1 MSALLTTLKTS
12 FSYRPGPVANPL
24 TDTASSAGSNSAGPR
39 AWLTPEK
46 AAKLTFFAVTGLLVA
61 YIAALVGADHVLA
74 QADVGSEYQDDAV
87 HRTLENVRNYII
99 GILLLL
105 GAIGFALGLGVK
117 AIAGTN
123 ENMHHA
129 SHLAMKGGILAVVG
143 SAIVIPVMEIAQ
155 GIAEAGSSG
164 GGGG

>member
-1 MSALLTTLKTS
+1 MTTLLTTLKTRLTGGDKS
-12 FSYRPGPVANPL
+12 PDTSKDTS
-24 TDTASSAGSNSAGPR
+24 TDTAGRIQAIQ
-39 AWLTPEK
+39 AWLYSERT
-46 AAKLTFFAVTGLLVA
+46 AKLAFFAVAGVLAA
-61 YIAALVGADHVLA
+61 YVLALIGADTVLA
-74 QADVGSEYQDDAV
+74 QADIGNEYQGDAV

>member
-12 FSYRPGPVANPL
+12 FSYRPGPVADPL
-24 TDTASSAGSNSAGPR
+24 TDTAHSGAGIR

-46 AAKLTFFAVTGLLVA
+46 AAKLTFFTVTGVLVA
-61 YIAALVGADHVLA
+61 YIIAALGADHVLA